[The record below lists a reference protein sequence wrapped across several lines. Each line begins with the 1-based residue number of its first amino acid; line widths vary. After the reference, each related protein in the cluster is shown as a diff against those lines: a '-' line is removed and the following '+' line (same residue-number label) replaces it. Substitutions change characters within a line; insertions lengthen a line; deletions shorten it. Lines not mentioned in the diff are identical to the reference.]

1 MLTKQEWNIFR
12 VGNAIMSSSD
22 IGYHDSSGGSPA
34 APQQENSQNKGNEL
48 FVYFRVVVYFT
59 KLIFF
64 PRFSV
69 PISKFFPQIYKTIYL
84 GFITLLQENK

>member
-1 MLTKQEWNIFR
+1 
-12 VGNAIMSSSD
+12 MSSSD

-48 FVYFRVVVYFT
+48 FVYFRVVYFT

-64 PRFSV
+64 PSFSV
-69 PISKFFPQIYKTIYL
+69 PISKFFPPIYKTIYL
-84 GFITLLQENK
+84 GFIYKRIDNLNSVFAIFYYISSNSH